1 MRVRKRN
8 LVYLIG
14 LSQGLANESL
24 LAQRPYLGQYGT
36 IRKIIVNAHSPFHRQ
51 THISYSAYVTYEQE
65 TDAAFAIIG
74 LDGFE
79 FEDHTLRASFGMTK
93 YCSFFLRNI
102 QCTSSDCLFLHKVG
116 RKEDMVKRDDEIVPK
131 LTSQAD
137 LDSLTS
143 LVASNYLEI
152 LHARVKALGSQKPVL
167 SSVKL
172 VYELASKIAKLNLVS
187 AKIKTLKTQKEL
199 TPAKTRGL
207 NRWDDESETEQ
218 KSEAKPKIQEK
229 SLADSVGSTQ
239 DEAVPSKPTSL
250 ARTQDNNSEQTILSR
265 SGMTSP
271 SPIIR
276 KQTNQKNRKVSK
288 SQEKKRNLDTKPD
301 QKTFIDFS
309 DTFIAENRDVFDLGS
324 QILRDPLSDTHIQQL
339 FNTELD
345 KCLANQLTQKFSTL
359 SMQRSSAFRLLKEDP
374 YRIEDDRKRP
384 LLEELMGRK
393 TDHNNS
399 SDSEFHL
406 YNQTFTISKRF

>member
-1 MRVRKRN
+1 MRKRN

-51 THISYSAYVTYEQE
+51 THTSYSAYVTYEQE

-79 FEDHTLRASFGMTK
+79 YEDHTLRASFGMTK

-116 RKEDMVKRDDEIVPK
+116 RKEDMIKRDDDAAPK

-143 LVASNYLEI
+143 LVASNYLDI
-152 LHARVKALGSQKPVL
+152 LQARVKALGSQKPVL

-172 VYELASKIAKLNLVS
+172 VYDLASKIATLNLFS
-187 AKIKTLKTQKEL
+187 SKIKTLKCQKEI
-199 TPAKTRGL
+199 TPAKPRGL
-207 NRWDDESETEQ
+207 NRWDDESDNEQ
-218 KSEAKPKIQEK
+218 KSEVKPKIQEK

-250 ARTQDNNSEQTILSR
+250 ARTQENCSEQTILSR
-265 SGMTSP
+265 SGMISP

-276 KQTNQKNRKVSK
+276 KQTKQKSRKVSK
-288 SQEKKRNLDTKPD
+288 SQEKKRNSDIKQD
-301 QKTFIDFS
+301 HKNFKDFSSTFIS
-309 DTFIAENRDVFDLGS
+309 QNREVFDLGT
-324 QILRDPLSDTHIQQL
+324 QILRDPVLDTHIQQL

-359 SMQRSSAFRLLKEDP
+359 SRQRSSAFRFLKEDP
-374 YRIEDDRKRP
+374 YRIEDDRKKP
-384 LLEELMGRK
+384 LLEELMGCK
-393 TDHNNS
+393 SDHNNS
-399 SDSEFHL
+399 SDSQFHL
-406 YNQTFTISKRF
+406 FNQTFTINGRF